1 MIYIEIILNGNSAAI
16 NNHSLKGA
24 KNIMILN
31 KLAIGSKLS
40 IINEN
45 KTTYEGIV
53 RTVMGDNFIIQIKIA
68 QPNYVSI
75 KKGDNLEYLVGLD
88 VEAYR
93 CISTIQEININSQ
106 FTTIV
111 LGNLEVISKIER
123 RKYIR
128 VQSVISISYYPIP
141 ENEHYET
148 LNSVPHSY
156 WKKIK
161 NTFTMDISGGGI
173 SLIAYENNIPDQ
185 NVLIKFYLYE
195 EIRLL
200 ARVVRSSIDEN
211 DNKFK
216 LYLQF
221 VDISPSHEKNII
233 DYVVKNIK
241 IYGNNKII
249 DN

>member
-1 MIYIEIILNGNSAAI
+1 
-16 NNHSLKGA
+16 
-24 KNIMILN
+24 MILS

-45 KTTYEGIV
+45 KTAYEGIV

-68 QPNYVSI
+68 QPNYASV

-93 CISTIQEININSQ
+93 CVSTIQEINTNHQ

-123 RKYIR
+123 RKYLR
-128 VQSVISISYYPIP
+128 VQSVINISYYPIP

-161 NTFTMDISGGGI
+161 STFTMDISGGGV
-173 SLIAYENNIPDQ
+173 SLIAYENNVPDQ
-185 NVLIKFYLYE
+185 NVLIKLYLYE

-221 VDISPSHEKNII
+221 LDISSSHEKTII

-241 IYGNNKII
+241 IYGINKSIE
-249 DN
+249 N